1 MLFSKYLIILKVL
14 NQPYSFLQFVTQEF
28 CVGEKLQRRIPFM
41 QCFEKNETISE
52 PMRCSYNMTAKTFA
66 NCTGVSNRAL
76 ITYKLVIGKHR
87 YENINGTYV
96 YKDHENDV
104 TICPRDTM
112 DYNICVLLTIAVI
125 LLILNILAIIFLN
138 KIINPEAQLKFHS
151 FFSAWPKNHQ
161 PWKKSVKELLK
172 HPGLE
177 DFISLNKDTKSE
189 TGLDLFEFS
198 IENDYFRLFE
208 VI

>member
-1 MLFSKYLIILKVL
+1 
-14 NQPYSFLQFVTQEF
+14 
-28 CVGEKLQRRIPFM
+28 
-41 QCFEKNETISE
+41 
-52 PMRCSYNMTAKTFA
+52 MTTKTFA

-76 ITYKLVIGKHR
+76 ITYKLVIGEHR

-104 TICPRDTM
+104 TICPRDTT
-112 DYNICVLLTIAVI
+112 DYYICVILTTALIF
-125 LLILNILAIIFLN
+125 LILNILAIIFLN

-151 FFSAWPKNHQ
+151 FFSAWPKNHK
-161 PWKKSVKELLK
+161 PWEKSVKRLLK

-177 DFISLNKDTKSE
+177 DFIRLNEDTKTK

-198 IENDYFRLFE
+198 VENDYFKLFE